1 MKETDLVNFY
11 FEVRNRE
18 ESNHIIIRE
27 KGYRQKK
34 IDIIEI
40 NFESKYSFHGIE
52 FKISNWKLG
61 LKQCLGNRI
70 LVPFNSLAL
79 YYKFEKNVSIEEFA
93 KYGIGLIIIYD
104 DDYLQKIQPKK
115 NNLLNYKKYQCIYQ
129 KIRNIYP
136 KTLVNC
142 LTPYS

>member
-1 MKETDLVNFY
+1 MKETDLVNNY
-11 FEVRNRE
+11 FEIRNKE
-18 ESNHIIIRE
+18 ESNYIIVRE

-40 NFESKYSFHGIE
+40 NFESKYPFHGIE

-70 LVPFNSLAL
+70 LVPYNSLAL
-79 YYKFEKNVSIEEFA
+79 YYKFEKNVNIEEFA

-104 DDYLQKIQPKK
+104 DDYAQKILPKK
-115 NNLLNYKKYQCIYQ
+115 NNLLNYSKYQCIYE
-129 KIRNIYP
+129 KIRNMYP
-136 KTLVNC
+136 KTLKYC